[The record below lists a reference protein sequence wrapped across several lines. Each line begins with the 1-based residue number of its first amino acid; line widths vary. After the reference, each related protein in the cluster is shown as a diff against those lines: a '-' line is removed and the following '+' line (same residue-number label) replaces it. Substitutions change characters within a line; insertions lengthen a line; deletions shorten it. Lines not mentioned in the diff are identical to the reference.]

1 MNGIQE
7 VSGSIPLI
15 STNHHKRMQKTVE
28 TTRFQ
33 RFFCLLEKSF
43 LGRFCPLEFYSKIQ
57 GLRGQ
62 KNEENQNES
71 GRHDG
76 RNLQGLSHFPENQ
89 RRGRKDFADL
99 FFPPARRIKAYGHSE
114 GYCRPEQA
122 GLGKHDS
129 KHEGGRPFL
138 EHHKQL
144 HPDEAGKPPAAG
156 AATPIDEKKGQE
168 APKTPASTTPKPA
181 DGKKEPEAP
190 KAPVDPLAKPTN
202 EKKGQEAP
210 KTPAGTTPK
219 PTDGKKEPEAPK
231 TPVDPFAKPTNEK
244 KEPEAP
250 KTPADTPAKP
260 ADGKKEPEAPK
271 APADPLAKPT
281 NEKKGQEAP
290 KAPADTSA
298 KPADEKKGQ
307 EAPKAP
313 ADTPAKPADGK
324 KSPVSDPSKPKDE
337 KEQEPR
343 SPNLRFVALSKIK
356 PLPGTYVKDEPRKDY
371 SGLIADIKKNG
382 LQKPVILRKSEK
394 EDEFQLVDGFHRCK
408 ALEQAGMLEVRA
420 DVYEISLAQASEYR
434 KGHRDKPLM
443 PVPGKLVPY
452 PPEEP
457 AKADKAPEA
466 PAVGDEELPENLK
479 IPLTREGQPETVT
492 TMKVANIRPFEGHP
506 FAVRDNKDMW
516 DLVDSIK
523 KFGVLE
529 PVMVIPHKDGGYE
542 MVSGHRRMR
551 ACQLAGIEDIPVIV
565 RNLDRDEAIISMVD
579 SNLKREEIS
588 PMEKA
593 RAYQMKTDAMK
604 RKMGRRTKEEIAQDE
619 ALGIKRINADEE
631 LAQQMGE
638 SPATIQRYKTLN
650 KLVPELQDMVDKGK
664 IPVNTGADIAQM
676 KPKEQK
682 VLADAIQ
689 KEAKVPSGTK
699 AKELKKESQ
708 AGSLTTE
715 KIVQAVA
722 PTKREETPPLKV
734 TMLEEDLR
742 PFFPDKRTTI
752 PDVKQGILEGLK
764 LRQTV
769 MERQKAK
776 AAAGKTVK
784 KAETPVR

>member
-1 MNGIQE
+1 MADPKKN
-7 VSGSIPLI
+7 PLI
-15 STNHHKRMQKTVE
+15 GAFRAPVP
-28 TTRFQ
+28 
-33 RFFCLLEKSF
+33 
-43 LGRFCPLEFYSKIQ
+43 G
-57 GLRGQ
+57 
-62 KNEENQNES
+62 
-71 GRHDG
+71 
-76 RNLQGLSHFPENQ
+76 
-89 RRGRKDFADL
+89 A
-99 FFPPARRIKAYGHSE
+99 PPDTPA
-114 GYCRPEQA
+114 P
-122 GLGKHDS
+122 
-129 KHEGGRPFL
+129 P
-138 EHHKQL
+138 
-144 HPDEAGKPPAAG
+144 EAGKPPAAG
-156 AATPIDEKKGQE
+156 AAKPIDEKKGQE
-168 APKTPASTTPKPA
+168 APKAPAGTTPKPA

-190 KAPVDPLAKPTN
+190 KAPADTSAKPADG
-202 EKKGQEAP
+202 KKEPEAP

-231 TPVDPFAKPTNEK
+231 
-244 KEPEAP
+244 
-250 KTPADTPAKP
+250 
-260 ADGKKEPEAPK
+260 
-271 APADPLAKPT
+271 APADPLTKPT
-281 NEKKGQEAP
+281 NEKKGPEAP

-298 KPADEKKGQ
+298 KPADGKKGQ

-313 ADTPAKPADGK
+313 ADTPAKPTNEKKGQEEPKAPTDTSAKPADGK

-343 SPNLRFVALSKIK
+343 SPDLRFVALSKIK

-420 DVYEISLAQASEYR
+420 DVYEMSLAQASEYR

-479 IPLTREGQPETVT
+479 IPLTKEGQPETVT

-551 ACQLAGIEDIPVIV
+551 ACQLAGIENIPVIV

-619 ALGIKRINADEE
+619 ALGIKRMNADEE

-650 KLVPELQDMVDKGK
+650 KLVPELQDLVDEGK

-722 PTKREETPPLKV
+722 PTKREEMPPLKV

-784 KAETPVR
+784 KAETPTR

>member
-1 MNGIQE
+1 
-7 VSGSIPLI
+7 
-15 STNHHKRMQKTVE
+15 
-28 TTRFQ
+28 
-33 RFFCLLEKSF
+33 
-43 LGRFCPLEFYSKIQ
+43 
-57 GLRGQ
+57 
-62 KNEENQNES
+62 
-71 GRHDG
+71 
-76 RNLQGLSHFPENQ
+76 
-89 RRGRKDFADL
+89 
-99 FFPPARRIKAYGHSE
+99 
-114 GYCRPEQA
+114 
-122 GLGKHDS
+122 
-129 KHEGGRPFL
+129 
-138 EHHKQL
+138 
-144 HPDEAGKPPAAG
+144 
-156 AATPIDEKKGQE
+156 KG
-168 APKTPASTTPKPA
+168 
-181 DGKKEPEAP
+181 PEAP
-190 KAPVDPLAKPTN
+190 KAP
-202 EKKGQEAP
+202 
-210 KTPAGTTPK
+210 
-219 PTDGKKEPEAPK
+219 
-231 TPVDPFAKPTNEK
+231 
-244 KEPEAP
+244 
-250 KTPADTPAKP
+250 ADTSAKP

-271 APADPLAKPT
+271 APADPLTKPT
-281 NEKKGQEAP
+281 NEKKGPEAP

-298 KPADEKKGQ
+298 KPADGKKGQ

-313 ADTPAKPADGK
+313 ADTPAKPTNEKKGQEEPKAPTDTSAKPADGK

-343 SPNLRFVALSKIK
+343 SPDLRFVALSKIK

-420 DVYEISLAQASEYR
+420 DVYEMSLAQASEYR

-479 IPLTREGQPETVT
+479 IPLTKEGQPETVT

-551 ACQLAGIEDIPVIV
+551 ACQLAGIENIPVIV

-619 ALGIKRINADEE
+619 ALGIKRMNADEE

-650 KLVPELQDMVDKGK
+650 KLVPELQDLVDEGK

-722 PTKREETPPLKV
+722 PTKREEMPPLKV

-784 KAETPVR
+784 KAETPTR

>member
-1 MNGIQE
+1 MADPKKN
-7 VSGSIPLI
+7 PLI
-15 STNHHKRMQKTVE
+15 GAFRAPVP
-28 TTRFQ
+28 
-33 RFFCLLEKSF
+33 
-43 LGRFCPLEFYSKIQ
+43 G
-57 GLRGQ
+57 
-62 KNEENQNES
+62 
-71 GRHDG
+71 
-76 RNLQGLSHFPENQ
+76 
-89 RRGRKDFADL
+89 A
-99 FFPPARRIKAYGHSE
+99 PPDTSAPPGTE
-114 GYCRPEQA
+114 
-122 GLGKHDS
+122 
-129 KHEGGRPFL
+129 
-138 EHHKQL
+138 
-144 HPDEAGKPPAAG
+144 KPPAAG
-156 AATPIDEKKGQE
+156 ATKPIDEKKG
-168 APKTPASTTPKPA
+168 
-181 DGKKEPEAP
+181 PEVP
-190 KAPVDPLAKPTN
+190 KAPTD
-202 EKKGQEAP
+202 
-210 KTPAGTTPK
+210 TPAK

-231 TPVDPFAKPTNEK
+231 TPTDTPAKPANEK
-244 KEPEAP
+244 KGQEAP
-250 KTPADTPAKP
+250 KTPADASAKP
-260 ADGKKEPEAPK
+260 ADG
-271 APADPLAKPT
+271 
-281 NEKKGQEAP
+281 KKGQEAP
-290 KAPADTSA
+290 KAPAEEKESAGQPDTA
-298 KPADEKKGQ
+298 KSQSDGVNIVSQIPVDEIMENSLFVAAENDPTFQMLVEDIRKNGLKKPININRTADGKYEVIDGNRRLAAAKKLGIKTINATVMNLPDKLKEKGQ
-307 EAPKAP
+307 LHSNLDTFVNIDAHKKIDGSGGPRPSGP
-313 ADTPAKPADGK
+313 AEPAEGK
-324 KSPVSDPSKPKDE
+324 KSPVSDPGKPKDGKKQE
-337 KEQEPR
+337 ASKAPADTSAKPKEQEPQ
-343 SPNLRFVALSKIK
+343 SPDLRFVALSKIK

-382 LQKPVILRKSEK
+382 LQKPVILRKGEK

-420 DVYEISLAQASEYR
+420 DVYEMSLAQASEYR

-443 PVPGKLVPY
+443 PIPGKLVPY

-457 AKADKAPEA
+457 AKADKTPEP
-466 PAVGDEELPENLK
+466 PAGKEPEDEELPKDLK
-479 IPLTREGQPETVT
+479 IPLTKEGQPETVT

-551 ACQLAGIEDIPVIV
+551 ACQLAGIENIPVIV

-619 ALGIKRINADEE
+619 ALGIKRMNADEE

-650 KLVPELQDMVDKGK
+650 KLVPELQDLVDEGK

-722 PTKREETPPLKV
+722 PTKREEMPPLKV

-776 AAAGKTVK
+776 AAAGKNVK
-784 KAETPVR
+784 KAEAPMR

>member
-1 MNGIQE
+1 MADPKKN
-7 VSGSIPLI
+7 PLI
-15 STNHHKRMQKTVE
+15 GAFRAPVPGAPPGT
-28 TTRFQ
+28 
-33 RFFCLLEKSF
+33 
-43 LGRFCPLEFYSKIQ
+43 PAP
-57 GLRGQ
+57 
-62 KNEENQNES
+62 
-71 GRHDG
+71 
-76 RNLQGLSHFPENQ
+76 PE
-89 RRGRKDFADL
+89 A
-99 FFPPARRIKAYGHSE
+99 E
-114 GYCRPEQA
+114 
-122 GLGKHDS
+122 
-129 KHEGGRPFL
+129 
-138 EHHKQL
+138 
-144 HPDEAGKPPAAG
+144 KPPAAG
-156 AATPIDEKKGQE
+156 AAKPIDEKKGQE
-168 APKTPASTTPKPA
+168 APKAPAGTTPKPTDGKKGPEAPKASADTSAKPA

-190 KAPVDPLAKPTN
+190 KAPAAPLTKPTN

-210 KTPAGTTPK
+210 K
-219 PTDGKKEPEAPK
+219 
-231 TPVDPFAKPTNEK
+231 V
-244 KEPEAP
+244 
-250 KTPADTPAKP
+250 PADTSAKP

-271 APADPLAKPT
+271 APADPLTKPTNEKKGPEAPKAPADTPAKPT
-281 NEKKGQEAP
+281 NEKKGQEEP
-290 KAPADTSA
+290 KAPTDAS
-298 KPADEKKGQ
+298 
-307 EAPKAP
+307 
-313 ADTPAKPADGK
+313 AKPADGK

-343 SPNLRFVALSKIK
+343 SPDLRFVALSKIK

-420 DVYEISLAQASEYR
+420 DVYEMSLAQASEYR

-479 IPLTREGQPETVT
+479 IPLTKEGQPETVT

-551 ACQLAGIEDIPVIV
+551 ACQLAGIENIPVIV

-619 ALGIKRINADEE
+619 ALGIKRMNADEE
-631 LAQQMGE
+631 LAQQVGE

-650 KLVPELQDMVDKGK
+650 KLVPELQDLVDKGK

-689 KEAKVPSGTK
+689 KEDKVPSGTK

-715 KIVQAVA
+715 KIEQAVA

-776 AAAGKTVK
+776 TAAAK
-784 KAETPVR
+784 KADTPVR

>member
-1 MNGIQE
+1 MADPKKN
-7 VSGSIPLI
+7 PLI
-15 STNHHKRMQKTVE
+15 GAFRAPVP
-28 TTRFQ
+28 
-33 RFFCLLEKSF
+33 
-43 LGRFCPLEFYSKIQ
+43 G
-57 GLRGQ
+57 
-62 KNEENQNES
+62 
-71 GRHDG
+71 
-76 RNLQGLSHFPENQ
+76 
-89 RRGRKDFADL
+89 A
-99 FFPPARRIKAYGHSE
+99 PPDTPA
-114 GYCRPEQA
+114 P
-122 GLGKHDS
+122 
-129 KHEGGRPFL
+129 P
-138 EHHKQL
+138 
-144 HPDEAGKPPAAG
+144 EAGKPPAAG
-156 AATPIDEKKGQE
+156 AAKPIDEKKGQE
-168 APKTPASTTPKPA
+168 APKA
-181 DGKKEPEAP
+181 
-190 KAPVDPLAKPTN
+190 
-202 EKKGQEAP
+202 
-210 KTPAGTTPK
+210 PAGTTPK
-219 PTDGKKEPEAPK
+219 PTDGKKGPEAPK
-231 TPVDPFAKPTNEK
+231 AS
-244 KEPEAP
+244 
-250 KTPADTPAKP
+250 ADTSAKP

-271 APADPLAKPT
+271 APADPLTKPT
-281 NEKKGQEAP
+281 NEKKGPEAP

-298 KPADEKKGQ
+298 KPADGKKGQ

-313 ADTPAKPADGK
+313 ADTPAKPTNEKKGQEEPKAPTDTSAKPADGK

-343 SPNLRFVALSKIK
+343 SPDLRFVALSKIK

-420 DVYEISLAQASEYR
+420 DVYEMSLAQASEYR

-479 IPLTREGQPETVT
+479 IPLTKEGQPETVT

-551 ACQLAGIEDIPVIV
+551 ACQLAGIENIPVIV

-619 ALGIKRINADEE
+619 ALGIKRMNADEE

-650 KLVPELQDMVDKGK
+650 KLVPELQDLVDEGK

-689 KEAKVPSGTK
+689 KEDKVPSGTK

-715 KIVQAVA
+715 KIEQAVA

-776 AAAGKTVK
+776 TAAAK
-784 KAETPVR
+784 KADTPVR

>member
-1 MNGIQE
+1 MADPKKN
-7 VSGSIPLI
+7 PLI
-15 STNHHKRMQKTVE
+15 GAFRAPVP
-28 TTRFQ
+28 
-33 RFFCLLEKSF
+33 
-43 LGRFCPLEFYSKIQ
+43 G
-57 GLRGQ
+57 
-62 KNEENQNES
+62 
-71 GRHDG
+71 
-76 RNLQGLSHFPENQ
+76 
-89 RRGRKDFADL
+89 A
-99 FFPPARRIKAYGHSE
+99 PPGTPA
-114 GYCRPEQA
+114 P
-122 GLGKHDS
+122 
-129 KHEGGRPFL
+129 P
-138 EHHKQL
+138 
-144 HPDEAGKPPAAG
+144 EAGKPPAAG
-156 AATPIDEKKGQE
+156 AAKPIDEKKGQE
-168 APKTPASTTPKPA
+168 APKAPAGTTPKPA

-190 KAPVDPLAKPTN
+190 KAP
-202 EKKGQEAP
+202 
-210 KTPAGTTPK
+210 
-219 PTDGKKEPEAPK
+219 
-231 TPVDPFAKPTNEK
+231 
-244 KEPEAP
+244 
-250 KTPADTPAKP
+250 
-260 ADGKKEPEAPK
+260 
-271 APADPLAKPT
+271 
-281 NEKKGQEAP
+281 
-290 KAPADTSA
+290 ADTSA
-298 KPADEKKGQ
+298 KPADGKKGQ

-313 ADTPAKPADGK
+313 ADTPAKPTNEKKGQEEPKAPTDTSAKPADGK

-343 SPNLRFVALSKIK
+343 SPDLRFVALSKIK

-420 DVYEISLAQASEYR
+420 DVYEMSLAQASEYR

-479 IPLTREGQPETVT
+479 IPLTKEGQPETVT

-551 ACQLAGIEDIPVIV
+551 ACQLAGIENIPVIV

-619 ALGIKRINADEE
+619 ALGIKRMNADEE

-650 KLVPELQDMVDKGK
+650 KLVPELQDLVDEGK

-722 PTKREETPPLKV
+722 PTKREEMPPLKV

-784 KAETPVR
+784 KAETPTR

>member
-1 MNGIQE
+1 MADPKKN
-7 VSGSIPLI
+7 PLI
-15 STNHHKRMQKTVE
+15 GAFRAPVP
-28 TTRFQ
+28 
-33 RFFCLLEKSF
+33 
-43 LGRFCPLEFYSKIQ
+43 G
-57 GLRGQ
+57 
-62 KNEENQNES
+62 
-71 GRHDG
+71 
-76 RNLQGLSHFPENQ
+76 
-89 RRGRKDFADL
+89 A
-99 FFPPARRIKAYGHSE
+99 PPGTPA
-114 GYCRPEQA
+114 P
-122 GLGKHDS
+122 
-129 KHEGGRPFL
+129 P
-138 EHHKQL
+138 
-144 HPDEAGKPPAAG
+144 EAGKPPAAG
-156 AATPIDEKKGQE
+156 AAKPIDEKKGQE
-168 APKTPASTTPKPA
+168 APKA
-181 DGKKEPEAP
+181 
-190 KAPVDPLAKPTN
+190 
-202 EKKGQEAP
+202 
-210 KTPAGTTPK
+210 PAGTTPK
-219 PTDGKKEPEAPK
+219 PTDGKKGPEAPK
-231 TPVDPFAKPTNEK
+231 A
-244 KEPEAP
+244 
-250 KTPADTPAKP
+250 PADTSAKP

-271 APADPLAKPT
+271 APADPLTKPTNEKKGPEAPKAPADTPAKPT
-281 NEKKGQEAP
+281 NEKKGQEEP
-290 KAPADTSA
+290 KAPTDAS
-298 KPADEKKGQ
+298 
-307 EAPKAP
+307 
-313 ADTPAKPADGK
+313 AKPADGK

-343 SPNLRFVALSKIK
+343 SPDLRFVALSKIK

-420 DVYEISLAQASEYR
+420 DVYEMSLAQAGEYR

-479 IPLTREGQPETVT
+479 IPLTKEGQPETVT

-551 ACQLAGIEDIPVIV
+551 ACQLAGIENIPVIV

-619 ALGIKRINADEE
+619 ALGIKRMNADEE
-631 LAQQMGE
+631 LAQQVGE

-650 KLVPELQDMVDKGK
+650 KLVPELQDLVDKGK

-689 KEAKVPSGTK
+689 KEDKVPSGTK

-715 KIVQAVA
+715 KIEQAVA

-776 AAAGKTVK
+776 TAAAK
-784 KAETPVR
+784 KADTPVR

>member
-1 MNGIQE
+1 MADPKKN
-7 VSGSIPLI
+7 PLI
-15 STNHHKRMQKTVE
+15 GAFRAPVP
-28 TTRFQ
+28 
-33 RFFCLLEKSF
+33 
-43 LGRFCPLEFYSKIQ
+43 G
-57 GLRGQ
+57 
-62 KNEENQNES
+62 
-71 GRHDG
+71 
-76 RNLQGLSHFPENQ
+76 
-89 RRGRKDFADL
+89 A
-99 FFPPARRIKAYGHSE
+99 PPGTPA
-114 GYCRPEQA
+114 P
-122 GLGKHDS
+122 
-129 KHEGGRPFL
+129 P
-138 EHHKQL
+138 
-144 HPDEAGKPPAAG
+144 EAGKPPAAG
-156 AATPIDEKKGQE
+156 AAKPIDEKKGQE
-168 APKTPASTTPKPA
+168 APKA
-181 DGKKEPEAP
+181 
-190 KAPVDPLAKPTN
+190 
-202 EKKGQEAP
+202 
-210 KTPAGTTPK
+210 PAGTTPK
-219 PTDGKKEPEAPK
+219 PTDGKKGPEAPK
-231 TPVDPFAKPTNEK
+231 AS
-244 KEPEAP
+244 
-250 KTPADTPAKP
+250 ADTSAKP

-271 APADPLAKPT
+271 APADPLTKPT
-281 NEKKGQEAP
+281 NEKKGQEEP
-290 KAPADTSA
+290 KAPTDAS
-298 KPADEKKGQ
+298 
-307 EAPKAP
+307 
-313 ADTPAKPADGK
+313 AKPADGK

-343 SPNLRFVALSKIK
+343 SPDLRFVALSKIK

-420 DVYEISLAQASEYR
+420 DVYEMSLAQASEYR

-479 IPLTREGQPETVT
+479 IPLTKEGQPETVT

-551 ACQLAGIEDIPVIV
+551 ACQLAGIENIPVIV

-619 ALGIKRINADEE
+619 ALGIKRMNADEE
-631 LAQQMGE
+631 LAQQVGE

-650 KLVPELQDMVDKGK
+650 KLVPELQDLVDKGK

-689 KEAKVPSGTK
+689 KEDKVPSGTK

-715 KIVQAVA
+715 KIEQAVA

-776 AAAGKTVK
+776 TAAAK
-784 KAETPVR
+784 KADTPVR

>member
-1 MNGIQE
+1 MADPKKN
-7 VSGSIPLI
+7 PLI
-15 STNHHKRMQKTVE
+15 GAFRTPVPGT
-28 TTRFQ
+28 
-33 RFFCLLEKSF
+33 
-43 LGRFCPLEFYSKIQ
+43 PP
-57 GLRGQ
+57 
-62 KNEENQNES
+62 
-71 GRHDG
+71 
-76 RNLQGLSHFPENQ
+76 SHP
-89 RRGRKDFADL
+89 A
-99 FFPPARRIKAYGHSE
+99 PPADQP
-114 GYCRPEQA
+114 PE
-122 GLGKHDS
+122 
-129 KHEGGRPFL
+129 
-138 EHHKQL
+138 
-144 HPDEAGKPPAAG
+144 
-156 AATPIDEKKGQE
+156 TPKVPVD
-168 APKTPASTTPKPA
+168 TPTKPA
-181 DGKKEPEAP
+181 DGKKEPEASKAPADAPAKSVDGKKVPERP
-190 KAPVDPLAKPTN
+190 KAPVD
-202 EKKGQEAP
+202 
-210 KTPAGTTPK
+210 TPAKSVDRKKVPEPSKVPADTTPK
-219 PTDGKKEPEAPK
+219 S
-231 TPVDPFAKPTNEK
+231 
-244 KEPEAP
+244 
-250 KTPADTPAKP
+250 

-271 APADPLAKPT
+271 PPVDTPAKPA
-281 NEKKGQEAP
+281 NEKKGQETPKAPADTPAKPTSEKKGQEKP
-290 KAPADTSA
+290 KAPADTS
-298 KPADEKKGQ
+298 
-307 EAPKAP
+307 
-313 ADTPAKPADGK
+313 AKPADGK

-337 KEQEPR
+337 KEQEASKVTADTPANPKEQESR
-343 SPNLRFVALSKIK
+343 SPDLRFVALSKIK

-382 LQKPVILRKSEK
+382 LQKPIILRKSEK
-394 EDEFQLVDGFHRCK
+394 EGEFQLVDGFHRCK

-420 DVYEISLAQASEYR
+420 DVYEMTLAQASEYR
-434 KGHRDKPLM
+434 RGHRDKPLM

-457 AKADKAPEA
+457 AKADKTPEA
-466 PAVGDEELPENLK
+466 PAVEDEELPENLK
-479 IPLTREGQPETVT
+479 IPLTKEGQPETVT

-516 DLVDSIK
+516 DLVESIK

-604 RKMGRRTKEEIAQDE
+604 RKMGRRTKEEIVQDE
-619 ALGIKRINADEE
+619 AMGIKRMNADEE
-631 LAQQMGE
+631 LAQQVGE

-650 KLVPELQDMVDKGK
+650 KLVPELQDMVDEGK

-676 KPKEQK
+676 KPAEQK

-699 AKELKKESQ
+699 AKELKAESK
-708 AGSLTTE
+708 AGKLTTE
-715 KIVQAVA
+715 KIEQAVA
-722 PTKREETPPLKV
+722 PTKREDMPPLKV

-764 LRQTV
+764 LRQIAL
-769 MERQKAK
+769 ERQKAK
-776 AAAGKTVK
+776 AAAAKKTD
-784 KAETPVR
+784 TPVR

>member
-1 MNGIQE
+1 MADPKKN
-7 VSGSIPLI
+7 PLI
-15 STNHHKRMQKTVE
+15 GAFRTPVPGT
-28 TTRFQ
+28 
-33 RFFCLLEKSF
+33 
-43 LGRFCPLEFYSKIQ
+43 PP
-57 GLRGQ
+57 
-62 KNEENQNES
+62 
-71 GRHDG
+71 
-76 RNLQGLSHFPENQ
+76 SHP
-89 RRGRKDFADL
+89 A
-99 FFPPARRIKAYGHSE
+99 PPADQPPEPPKVPADTPTKSAE
-114 GYCRPEQA
+114 G
-122 GLGKHDS
+122 
-129 KHEGGRPFL
+129 
-138 EHHKQL
+138 
-144 HPDEAGKPPAAG
+144 
-156 AATPIDEKKGQE
+156 KKESE
-168 APKTPASTTPKPA
+168 APKVPADAPAKPVDGKKVPEPSKVPADTTPKSA

-190 KAPVDPLAKPTN
+190 KPPL
-202 EKKGQEAP
+202 
-210 KTPAGTTPK
+210 
-219 PTDGKKEPEAPK
+219 
-231 TPVDPFAKPTNEK
+231 
-244 KEPEAP
+244 
-250 KTPADTPAKP
+250 DTPAKP
-260 ADGKKEPEAPK
+260 A
-271 APADPLAKPT
+271 

-290 KAPADTSA
+290 KAPADPPA
-298 KPADEKKGQ
+298 KPTSEKKGQ
-307 EAPKAP
+307 EKPKAP
-313 ADTPAKPADGK
+313 ADTSAKPADGK
-324 KSPVSDPSKPKDE
+324 KSPVSDPSKPKDK
-337 KEQEPR
+337 KEQEASKVTADTPANPKEQESR
-343 SPNLRFVALSKIK
+343 SPDLRFVALSKIK

-382 LQKPVILRKSEK
+382 LQKPIILRKSEK
-394 EDEFQLVDGFHRCK
+394 EGEFQLVDGFHRCK

-420 DVYEISLAQASEYR
+420 DVYEMTLAQANEYR
-434 KGHRDKPLM
+434 RGHRDKPLM

-457 AKADKAPEA
+457 AKADKAPEP
-466 PAVGDEELPENLK
+466 PAGKELEDEELPKDLK
-479 IPLTREGQPETVT
+479 IPLTKEGQPETVT

-551 ACQLAGIEDIPVIV
+551 ACQLAGIETVPAIV

-619 ALGIKRINADEE
+619 AMGIKRMNADEE
-631 LAQQMGE
+631 LAQQVGE

-650 KLVPELQDMVDKGK
+650 KLVPELQDMVDEGK

-676 KPKEQK
+676 KPAEQK

-699 AKELKKESQ
+699 AKELKAESK
-708 AGSLTTE
+708 AGKLTTE
-715 KIVQAVA
+715 KIEQAVA
-722 PTKREETPPLKV
+722 PTKREDMPPLKV

-764 LRQTV
+764 LRQIAL
-769 MERQKAK
+769 ERQKAK
-776 AAAGKTVK
+776 AATAK
-784 KAETPVR
+784 KADTPVR

>member
-1 MNGIQE
+1 MADPKKN
-7 VSGSIPLI
+7 PLI
-15 STNHHKRMQKTVE
+15 GAFRAPVP
-28 TTRFQ
+28 
-33 RFFCLLEKSF
+33 
-43 LGRFCPLEFYSKIQ
+43 G
-57 GLRGQ
+57 
-62 KNEENQNES
+62 
-71 GRHDG
+71 
-76 RNLQGLSHFPENQ
+76 
-89 RRGRKDFADL
+89 A
-99 FFPPARRIKAYGHSE
+99 PPGTPA
-114 GYCRPEQA
+114 P
-122 GLGKHDS
+122 
-129 KHEGGRPFL
+129 P
-138 EHHKQL
+138 
-144 HPDEAGKPPAAG
+144 EAGKPPAAG
-156 AATPIDEKKGQE
+156 AAKPIDEKKGQE
-168 APKTPASTTPKPA
+168 APKA
-181 DGKKEPEAP
+181 
-190 KAPVDPLAKPTN
+190 
-202 EKKGQEAP
+202 
-210 KTPAGTTPK
+210 PAGTTPK
-219 PTDGKKEPEAPK
+219 PTDGKKGPEAPK
-231 TPVDPFAKPTNEK
+231 AS
-244 KEPEAP
+244 
-250 KTPADTPAKP
+250 ADTSAKP

-271 APADPLAKPT
+271 APADPLTKPTNEKKGPEAPKAPADTPAKPT
-281 NEKKGQEAP
+281 NEKKGQEEP
-290 KAPADTSA
+290 KAPTDAS
-298 KPADEKKGQ
+298 
-307 EAPKAP
+307 
-313 ADTPAKPADGK
+313 AKPADGK

-343 SPNLRFVALSKIK
+343 SPDLRFVALSKIK

-420 DVYEISLAQASEYR
+420 DVYEMSLAQASEYR

-619 ALGIKRINADEE
+619 ALGIKRMNADEE
-631 LAQQMGE
+631 LAQQVGE

-650 KLVPELQDMVDKGK
+650 KLVPELQDLVDKGK

-689 KEAKVPSGTK
+689 KEDKVPSGTK

-715 KIVQAVA
+715 KIEQAVA

-776 AAAGKTVK
+776 TAAAK
-784 KAETPVR
+784 KADTPVR

>member
-1 MNGIQE
+1 MADPKKN
-7 VSGSIPLI
+7 PLI
-15 STNHHKRMQKTVE
+15 GAFRAPVP
-28 TTRFQ
+28 
-33 RFFCLLEKSF
+33 
-43 LGRFCPLEFYSKIQ
+43 G
-57 GLRGQ
+57 
-62 KNEENQNES
+62 
-71 GRHDG
+71 
-76 RNLQGLSHFPENQ
+76 
-89 RRGRKDFADL
+89 A
-99 FFPPARRIKAYGHSE
+99 PPGTPA
-114 GYCRPEQA
+114 P
-122 GLGKHDS
+122 
-129 KHEGGRPFL
+129 P
-138 EHHKQL
+138 
-144 HPDEAGKPPAAG
+144 EAGKPPAAG
-156 AATPIDEKKGQE
+156 AAKPIDEKKGQE
-168 APKTPASTTPKPA
+168 APKA
-181 DGKKEPEAP
+181 
-190 KAPVDPLAKPTN
+190 
-202 EKKGQEAP
+202 
-210 KTPAGTTPK
+210 PAGTTPK
-219 PTDGKKEPEAPK
+219 PTDGKKGPEAPK
-231 TPVDPFAKPTNEK
+231 AS
-244 KEPEAP
+244 
-250 KTPADTPAKP
+250 ADTSAKP

-271 APADPLAKPT
+271 APAGTTPKPTDGKKGPEAPKAPADTPAKPT
-281 NEKKGQEAP
+281 NEKKGQEEP
-290 KAPADTSA
+290 KAPTDAS
-298 KPADEKKGQ
+298 
-307 EAPKAP
+307 
-313 ADTPAKPADGK
+313 AKPADGK

-343 SPNLRFVALSKIK
+343 SPDLRFVALSKIK

-420 DVYEISLAQASEYR
+420 DVYEMSLAQASEYR

-479 IPLTREGQPETVT
+479 IPLTKEGQPETVT

-551 ACQLAGIEDIPVIV
+551 ACQLAGIENIPVIV

-619 ALGIKRINADEE
+619 ALGIKRMNADEE
-631 LAQQMGE
+631 LAQQVGE

-650 KLVPELQDMVDKGK
+650 KLVPELQDLVDKGK

-689 KEAKVPSGTK
+689 KEDKVPSGTK

-715 KIVQAVA
+715 KIEQAVA

-776 AAAGKTVK
+776 TAAAK
-784 KAETPVR
+784 KADTPVR

>member
-1 MNGIQE
+1 MADPKKN
-7 VSGSIPLI
+7 PLI
-15 STNHHKRMQKTVE
+15 GAFRAPVP
-28 TTRFQ
+28 
-33 RFFCLLEKSF
+33 
-43 LGRFCPLEFYSKIQ
+43 G
-57 GLRGQ
+57 
-62 KNEENQNES
+62 
-71 GRHDG
+71 
-76 RNLQGLSHFPENQ
+76 
-89 RRGRKDFADL
+89 A
-99 FFPPARRIKAYGHSE
+99 PPGTPA
-114 GYCRPEQA
+114 P
-122 GLGKHDS
+122 
-129 KHEGGRPFL
+129 P
-138 EHHKQL
+138 
-144 HPDEAGKPPAAG
+144 EAGKPPAAG
-156 AATPIDEKKGQE
+156 AAKPIDEKKGQE
-168 APKTPASTTPKPA
+168 APKAPAGTTPKPTDGKKGPEAPKASADTSAKPA

-190 KAPVDPLAKPTN
+190 KAPAAPLTKPTN

-210 KTPAGTTPK
+210 KVPADTSAKPADGKKEPEAPKAPAGTTPK
-219 PTDGKKEPEAPK
+219 PTDGKKGPEAPK
-231 TPVDPFAKPTNEK
+231 A
-244 KEPEAP
+244 
-250 KTPADTPAKP
+250 PADTSAKP

-271 APADPLAKPT
+271 APADPLTKPTNEKKGPEAPKAPADTPAKPT
-281 NEKKGQEAP
+281 NEKKGQEEP
-290 KAPADTSA
+290 KAPTDTS
-298 KPADEKKGQ
+298 
-307 EAPKAP
+307 
-313 ADTPAKPADGK
+313 AKPADGK

-343 SPNLRFVALSKIK
+343 SPDLRFVALSKIK

-420 DVYEISLAQASEYR
+420 DVYEMSLAQASEYR

-479 IPLTREGQPETVT
+479 IPLTKEGQPETVT

-551 ACQLAGIEDIPVIV
+551 ACQLAGIENIPVIV

-619 ALGIKRINADEE
+619 ALGIKRMNADEE
-631 LAQQMGE
+631 LAQQVGE

-650 KLVPELQDMVDKGK
+650 KLVPELQDLVDEGK

-689 KEAKVPSGTK
+689 KEDKVPSGTK

-715 KIVQAVA
+715 KIEQAVA

-776 AAAGKTVK
+776 TAAAK
-784 KAETPVR
+784 KADTPVR

>member
-1 MNGIQE
+1 MADPKKN
-7 VSGSIPLI
+7 PLI
-15 STNHHKRMQKTVE
+15 GAFRAPVP
-28 TTRFQ
+28 
-33 RFFCLLEKSF
+33 
-43 LGRFCPLEFYSKIQ
+43 G
-57 GLRGQ
+57 
-62 KNEENQNES
+62 
-71 GRHDG
+71 
-76 RNLQGLSHFPENQ
+76 
-89 RRGRKDFADL
+89 A
-99 FFPPARRIKAYGHSE
+99 PPDTPA
-114 GYCRPEQA
+114 P
-122 GLGKHDS
+122 
-129 KHEGGRPFL
+129 P
-138 EHHKQL
+138 
-144 HPDEAGKPPAAG
+144 EAGKPPAAG
-156 AATPIDEKKGQE
+156 AAKPIDEKKGQE
-168 APKTPASTTPKPA
+168 APKAPAGTTPKPA

-190 KAPVDPLAKPTN
+190 KAPADTSAKPADG
-202 EKKGQEAP
+202 KKEPEAP
-210 KTPAGTTPK
+210 KAPAGTTPK
-219 PTDGKKEPEAPK
+219 PTDGKKGPEAPK
-231 TPVDPFAKPTNEK
+231 A
-244 KEPEAP
+244 
-250 KTPADTPAKP
+250 PADTSAKP

-271 APADPLAKPT
+271 APADPRTKPT
-281 NEKKGQEAP
+281 NEKKGPEAP

-298 KPADEKKGQ
+298 KPADGKKGQ

-313 ADTPAKPADGK
+313 ADTPAKPTNEKKGQEEPKAPTDTSAKPADGK

-343 SPNLRFVALSKIK
+343 SPDLRFVALSKIK

-420 DVYEISLAQASEYR
+420 DVYEMSLAQASEYR

-479 IPLTREGQPETVT
+479 IPLTKEGQPETVT

-551 ACQLAGIEDIPVIV
+551 ACQLAGIENIPVIV

-619 ALGIKRINADEE
+619 ALGIKRMNADEE

-650 KLVPELQDMVDKGK
+650 KLVPELQDLVDEGK

-722 PTKREETPPLKV
+722 PTKREEMPPLKV

-784 KAETPVR
+784 KAETPTR

>member
-1 MNGIQE
+1 MADPKKN
-7 VSGSIPLI
+7 PLI
-15 STNHHKRMQKTVE
+15 GAFRTPVPGT
-28 TTRFQ
+28 
-33 RFFCLLEKSF
+33 
-43 LGRFCPLEFYSKIQ
+43 PP
-57 GLRGQ
+57 
-62 KNEENQNES
+62 
-71 GRHDG
+71 
-76 RNLQGLSHFPENQ
+76 SHP
-89 RRGRKDFADL
+89 A
-99 FFPPARRIKAYGHSE
+99 PPADQPPEPPKVPADTPAKPAE
-114 GYCRPEQA
+114 G
-122 GLGKHDS
+122 
-129 KHEGGRPFL
+129 
-138 EHHKQL
+138 
-144 HPDEAGKPPAAG
+144 
-156 AATPIDEKKGQE
+156 KKEPE
-168 APKTPASTTPKPA
+168 APKAPVDTPAKSVDGKKMPESSKVPADTTPKPA

-190 KAPVDPLAKPTN
+190 KPPV
-202 EKKGQEAP
+202 
-210 KTPAGTTPK
+210 
-219 PTDGKKEPEAPK
+219 
-231 TPVDPFAKPTNEK
+231 
-244 KEPEAP
+244 
-250 KTPADTPAKP
+250 DTPAKP
-260 ADGKKEPEAPK
+260 
-271 APADPLAKPT
+271 T
-281 NEKKGQEAP
+281 NKKKGQEIP
-290 KAPADTSA
+290 KAPADTHA
-298 KPADEKKGQ
+298 KPTSEKKGQ
-307 EAPKAP
+307 EKPRAP
-313 ADTPAKPADGK
+313 ADTSAKPADGK

-337 KEQEPR
+337 KEQEASRVTADTPANPKEQEPR
-343 SPNLRFVALSKIK
+343 SPDLRFVALSKIK

-382 LQKPVILRKSEK
+382 LQKPIILRQSEK
-394 EDEFQLVDGFHRCK
+394 EGEFQLVDGFHRCK

-420 DVYEISLAQASEYR
+420 DVYEMTLAQANEYR
-434 KGHRDKPLM
+434 RGHRDKPLM

-457 AKADKAPEA
+457 AKADKAPKP
-466 PAVGDEELPENLK
+466 PAGKELEDEELPKDLK
-479 IPLTREGQPETVT
+479 IPLTKEGQPETVT

-604 RKMGRRTKEEIAQDE
+604 RKTGRRTKEEIAQDE
-619 ALGIKRINADEE
+619 AMGIKRMNADEE
-631 LAQQMGE
+631 LAQQVGE

-650 KLVPELQDMVDKGK
+650 KLVPELQDMVDEGK

-676 KPKEQK
+676 KPAEQK

-699 AKELKKESQ
+699 AKELKAESK
-708 AGSLTTE
+708 AGKLTTE
-715 KIVQAVA
+715 KIEQAVA
-722 PTKREETPPLKV
+722 PTKREEMPPLKV

-764 LRQTV
+764 LRQIAL
-769 MERQKAK
+769 ERQKAK
-776 AAAGKTVK
+776 AAAAK
-784 KAETPVR
+784 KADTPTR

>member
-1 MNGIQE
+1 MADPKKN
-7 VSGSIPLI
+7 PLI
-15 STNHHKRMQKTVE
+15 GAFRAPVP
-28 TTRFQ
+28 
-33 RFFCLLEKSF
+33 
-43 LGRFCPLEFYSKIQ
+43 G
-57 GLRGQ
+57 
-62 KNEENQNES
+62 
-71 GRHDG
+71 
-76 RNLQGLSHFPENQ
+76 
-89 RRGRKDFADL
+89 A
-99 FFPPARRIKAYGHSE
+99 PPDTPA
-114 GYCRPEQA
+114 P
-122 GLGKHDS
+122 
-129 KHEGGRPFL
+129 P
-138 EHHKQL
+138 
-144 HPDEAGKPPAAG
+144 EAGNPPAAG
-156 AATPIDEKKGQE
+156 AAKPIDEKKGQE
-168 APKTPASTTPKPA
+168 APKA
-181 DGKKEPEAP
+181 
-190 KAPVDPLAKPTN
+190 
-202 EKKGQEAP
+202 
-210 KTPAGTTPK
+210 PAGTTPK
-219 PTDGKKEPEAPK
+219 PTDGKKGPEAPK
-231 TPVDPFAKPTNEK
+231 A
-244 KEPEAP
+244 
-250 KTPADTPAKP
+250 PADTSAKP

-271 APADPLAKPT
+271 APADPLTKPT
-281 NEKKGQEAP
+281 NEKKGPEAP

-298 KPADEKKGQ
+298 KPADGKKGQ

-313 ADTPAKPADGK
+313 ADTPAKPTNEKKGQEEPKAPTDTSAKPADGK

-343 SPNLRFVALSKIK
+343 SPDLRFVALSKIK

-420 DVYEISLAQASEYR
+420 DVYEMSLAQASEYR

-479 IPLTREGQPETVT
+479 IPLTKEGQPETVT

-551 ACQLAGIEDIPVIV
+551 ACQLAGIENIPVIV

-619 ALGIKRINADEE
+619 ALGIKRMNADEE

-650 KLVPELQDMVDKGK
+650 KLVPELQDLVDEGK

-722 PTKREETPPLKV
+722 PTKREEMPPLKV

-784 KAETPVR
+784 KAETPTR

>member
-1 MNGIQE
+1 MAAPKKN
-7 VSGSIPLI
+7 PLI
-15 STNHHKRMQKTVE
+15 GAFRAPVP
-28 TTRFQ
+28 
-33 RFFCLLEKSF
+33 
-43 LGRFCPLEFYSKIQ
+43 G
-57 GLRGQ
+57 
-62 KNEENQNES
+62 
-71 GRHDG
+71 
-76 RNLQGLSHFPENQ
+76 
-89 RRGRKDFADL
+89 A
-99 FFPPARRIKAYGHSE
+99 PPDTPA
-114 GYCRPEQA
+114 P
-122 GLGKHDS
+122 
-129 KHEGGRPFL
+129 P
-138 EHHKQL
+138 
-144 HPDEAGKPPAAG
+144 EAGKPPAAG
-156 AATPIDEKKGQE
+156 AAKPIDEKKGQE
-168 APKTPASTTPKPA
+168 APKAPASTTPKPA

-190 KAPVDPLAKPTN
+190 KTPADTSAKPADG
-202 EKKGQEAP
+202 KKEPEAP

-231 TPVDPFAKPTNEK
+231 TPVDPFAKP
-244 KEPEAP
+244 A
-250 KTPADTPAKP
+250 
-260 ADGKKEPEAPK
+260 
-271 APADPLAKPT
+271 

-298 KPADEKKGQ
+298 KPADGKKEPEAPKAPADPLTKPANGKKGQEAPKVPADTSAKPADGKKGQ

-313 ADTPAKPADGK
+313 ADTPAKPTNEKKGQEEPKAPTDTSAKPADGK

-420 DVYEISLAQASEYR
+420 DVYEMSLAQASEYR

-443 PVPGKLVPY
+443 PIPGKLVPY

-479 IPLTREGQPETVT
+479 IPLTKEGQPETVT

-619 ALGIKRINADEE
+619 ALGIKRMNADEE

-650 KLVPELQDMVDKGK
+650 KLVPELQNMVDEGK

-689 KEAKVPSGTK
+689 KESKVPSGTK

-722 PTKREETPPLKV
+722 PTKREEMPPLKV

-769 MERQKAK
+769 IERQKAK

>member
-1 MNGIQE
+1 MADPKKN
-7 VSGSIPLI
+7 PLI
-15 STNHHKRMQKTVE
+15 GAFRAPVP
-28 TTRFQ
+28 
-33 RFFCLLEKSF
+33 
-43 LGRFCPLEFYSKIQ
+43 G
-57 GLRGQ
+57 
-62 KNEENQNES
+62 
-71 GRHDG
+71 
-76 RNLQGLSHFPENQ
+76 
-89 RRGRKDFADL
+89 A
-99 FFPPARRIKAYGHSE
+99 PPDTPA
-114 GYCRPEQA
+114 P
-122 GLGKHDS
+122 
-129 KHEGGRPFL
+129 P
-138 EHHKQL
+138 
-144 HPDEAGKPPAAG
+144 EAGKPPAAG
-156 AATPIDEKKGQE
+156 AAKPIDEKKGQE
-168 APKTPASTTPKPA
+168 APKAPAGTTPKPA

-190 KAPVDPLAKPTN
+190 KAP
-202 EKKGQEAP
+202 
-210 KTPAGTTPK
+210 
-219 PTDGKKEPEAPK
+219 
-231 TPVDPFAKPTNEK
+231 
-244 KEPEAP
+244 
-250 KTPADTPAKP
+250 ADTSAKP

-271 APADPLAKPT
+271 APAGTTPKPT
-281 NEKKGQEAP
+281 DGKKGPEAP

-298 KPADEKKGQ
+298 KPADGKKGQ

-313 ADTPAKPADGK
+313 ADTPAKPTNEKKGQEEPKAPTDTSAKPADGK

-343 SPNLRFVALSKIK
+343 SPDLRFVALSKIK

-420 DVYEISLAQASEYR
+420 DVYEMSLAQASEYR

-479 IPLTREGQPETVT
+479 IPLTKEGQPETVT

-551 ACQLAGIEDIPVIV
+551 ACQLAGIENIPVIV

-619 ALGIKRINADEE
+619 ALGIKRMNADEE

-650 KLVPELQDMVDKGK
+650 KLVPELQDLVDEGK

-689 KEAKVPSGTK
+689 KEDKVPSGTK

-715 KIVQAVA
+715 KIEQAVA

-776 AAAGKTVK
+776 TAAAK
-784 KAETPVR
+784 KADTPVR

>member
-1 MNGIQE
+1 MADPKKN
-7 VSGSIPLI
+7 PLI
-15 STNHHKRMQKTVE
+15 GAFRAPVP
-28 TTRFQ
+28 
-33 RFFCLLEKSF
+33 
-43 LGRFCPLEFYSKIQ
+43 G
-57 GLRGQ
+57 
-62 KNEENQNES
+62 
-71 GRHDG
+71 
-76 RNLQGLSHFPENQ
+76 
-89 RRGRKDFADL
+89 A
-99 FFPPARRIKAYGHSE
+99 PPDTPA
-114 GYCRPEQA
+114 P
-122 GLGKHDS
+122 
-129 KHEGGRPFL
+129 P
-138 EHHKQL
+138 
-144 HPDEAGKPPAAG
+144 EAGKPPAAG
-156 AATPIDEKKGQE
+156 AAKPIDEKKGQE
-168 APKTPASTTPKPA
+168 APKAPAGTTPKPA

-190 KAPVDPLAKPTN
+190 KAPADTSAKPADG
-202 EKKGQEAP
+202 KKEPEAP
-210 KTPAGTTPK
+210 KAPAGTTPK
-219 PTDGKKEPEAPK
+219 PTDGKKGPEAPK
-231 TPVDPFAKPTNEK
+231 A
-244 KEPEAP
+244 
-250 KTPADTPAKP
+250 PADTSAKP

-271 APADPLAKPT
+271 APADPLTKPT
-281 NEKKGQEAP
+281 NEKKGPEAP

-298 KPADEKKGQ
+298 KPADGKKGQ

-313 ADTPAKPADGK
+313 ADTPAKPTNEKKGQEEPKAPTDTSAKPADGK

-343 SPNLRFVALSKIK
+343 SPDLRFVALSKIK

-420 DVYEISLAQASEYR
+420 DVYEMSLAQASEYR

-479 IPLTREGQPETVT
+479 IPLTKEGQPETVT

-551 ACQLAGIEDIPVIV
+551 ACQLAGIENIPVIV

-619 ALGIKRINADEE
+619 ALGIKRMNADEE
-631 LAQQMGE
+631 LAQQVGE

-650 KLVPELQDMVDKGK
+650 KLVPELQDLVDKGK

-689 KEAKVPSGTK
+689 KEDKVPSGTK

-715 KIVQAVA
+715 KIEQAVA

-776 AAAGKTVK
+776 TAAAK
-784 KAETPVR
+784 KADTPVR

>member
-1 MNGIQE
+1 MADPKKN
-7 VSGSIPLI
+7 PLI
-15 STNHHKRMQKTVE
+15 GAFRAPVP
-28 TTRFQ
+28 
-33 RFFCLLEKSF
+33 
-43 LGRFCPLEFYSKIQ
+43 G
-57 GLRGQ
+57 
-62 KNEENQNES
+62 
-71 GRHDG
+71 
-76 RNLQGLSHFPENQ
+76 
-89 RRGRKDFADL
+89 A
-99 FFPPARRIKAYGHSE
+99 PPDTPA
-114 GYCRPEQA
+114 P
-122 GLGKHDS
+122 
-129 KHEGGRPFL
+129 P
-138 EHHKQL
+138 
-144 HPDEAGKPPAAG
+144 EAGKPPAAG
-156 AATPIDEKKGQE
+156 AAKPIDEKKGQE
-168 APKTPASTTPKPA
+168 APKAPAGTTPKPA

-190 KAPVDPLAKPTN
+190 KAPADTSAKPADG
-202 EKKGQEAP
+202 KKEPEAP
-210 KTPAGTTPK
+210 KAPAGTTPK
-219 PTDGKKEPEAPK
+219 PTDGKKGPEAPK
-231 TPVDPFAKPTNEK
+231 A
-244 KEPEAP
+244 
-250 KTPADTPAKP
+250 PADTSAKP

-271 APADPLAKPT
+271 APADPLTKPT
-281 NEKKGQEAP
+281 NEKKGPEAP
-290 KAPADTSA
+290 KDPADTSA
-298 KPADEKKGQ
+298 KPADGKKGQ

-313 ADTPAKPADGK
+313 ADTPAKPTNEKKGQEEPKAPTDTSAKPADGK

-343 SPNLRFVALSKIK
+343 SPDLRFVALSKIK

-420 DVYEISLAQASEYR
+420 DVYEMSLAQASEYR

-479 IPLTREGQPETVT
+479 IPLTKEGQPETVT

-551 ACQLAGIEDIPVIV
+551 ACQLAGIENIPVIV

-619 ALGIKRINADEE
+619 ALGIKRMNADEE

-650 KLVPELQDMVDKGK
+650 KLVPELQDLVDEGK

-722 PTKREETPPLKV
+722 PTKREEMPPLKV

-784 KAETPVR
+784 KAETPTR

>member
-1 MNGIQE
+1 MADPKKN
-7 VSGSIPLI
+7 PLI
-15 STNHHKRMQKTVE
+15 GAFRAPVP
-28 TTRFQ
+28 
-33 RFFCLLEKSF
+33 
-43 LGRFCPLEFYSKIQ
+43 G
-57 GLRGQ
+57 
-62 KNEENQNES
+62 
-71 GRHDG
+71 
-76 RNLQGLSHFPENQ
+76 
-89 RRGRKDFADL
+89 A
-99 FFPPARRIKAYGHSE
+99 PPDTPA
-114 GYCRPEQA
+114 P
-122 GLGKHDS
+122 
-129 KHEGGRPFL
+129 P
-138 EHHKQL
+138 
-144 HPDEAGKPPAAG
+144 EAGKPPAAG
-156 AATPIDEKKGQE
+156 AAKPIDEKKGQE
-168 APKTPASTTPKPA
+168 APKAPAGTTPKPA

-190 KAPVDPLAKPTN
+190 KAPADTSAKPADG
-202 EKKGQEAP
+202 KKEPEAP
-210 KTPAGTTPK
+210 KAPAGTTPK
-219 PTDGKKEPEAPK
+219 PTDGKKGPEAPK
-231 TPVDPFAKPTNEK
+231 A
-244 KEPEAP
+244 
-250 KTPADTPAKP
+250 PADTSAKP

-271 APADPLAKPT
+271 APADPLTKPT
-281 NEKKGQEAP
+281 NEKKGPEAP

-298 KPADEKKGQ
+298 KPADGKKEPEAPKAPADPLTKPTNEKKGPEAPKAPADTSAKPADGKKGQ

-313 ADTPAKPADGK
+313 ADTPAKPTNEKKGQEEPKAPTDTSAKPADGK

-343 SPNLRFVALSKIK
+343 SPDLRFVALSKIK

-420 DVYEISLAQASEYR
+420 DVYEMSLAQASEYR

-479 IPLTREGQPETVT
+479 IPLTKEGQPETVT

-551 ACQLAGIEDIPVIV
+551 ACQLAGIENIPVIV

-619 ALGIKRINADEE
+619 ALGIKRMNADEE

-650 KLVPELQDMVDKGK
+650 KLVPELQDLVDEGK

-722 PTKREETPPLKV
+722 PTKREEMPPLKV

>member
-1 MNGIQE
+1 MADPKKN
-7 VSGSIPLI
+7 PLI
-15 STNHHKRMQKTVE
+15 GAFRAPVP
-28 TTRFQ
+28 
-33 RFFCLLEKSF
+33 
-43 LGRFCPLEFYSKIQ
+43 G
-57 GLRGQ
+57 
-62 KNEENQNES
+62 
-71 GRHDG
+71 
-76 RNLQGLSHFPENQ
+76 
-89 RRGRKDFADL
+89 A
-99 FFPPARRIKAYGHSE
+99 PPDTPA
-114 GYCRPEQA
+114 P
-122 GLGKHDS
+122 
-129 KHEGGRPFL
+129 P
-138 EHHKQL
+138 
-144 HPDEAGKPPAAG
+144 EAGKPPAAG
-156 AATPIDEKKGQE
+156 AAKPIDEKKGQE
-168 APKTPASTTPKPA
+168 APKAPAGTTPKPA

-190 KAPVDPLAKPTN
+190 KAPADTSAKPADG
-202 EKKGQEAP
+202 KKEPEAP
-210 KTPAGTTPK
+210 SAPAGTTPK
-219 PTDGKKEPEAPK
+219 PTDGKKGPEAPK
-231 TPVDPFAKPTNEK
+231 A
-244 KEPEAP
+244 
-250 KTPADTPAKP
+250 PADTSAKP

-271 APADPLAKPT
+271 APADPLTKPT
-281 NEKKGQEAP
+281 NEKKGPEAP

-298 KPADEKKGQ
+298 KPADGKKGQ

-313 ADTPAKPADGK
+313 ADTPAKPTNEKKGQEEPKAPTDTSAKPADGK

-343 SPNLRFVALSKIK
+343 SPDLRFVALSKIK

-420 DVYEISLAQASEYR
+420 DVYEMSLAQASEYR

-479 IPLTREGQPETVT
+479 IPLTKEGQPETVT

-551 ACQLAGIEDIPVIV
+551 ACQLAGIENIPVIV

-619 ALGIKRINADEE
+619 ALGIKRMNADEE

-650 KLVPELQDMVDKGK
+650 KLVPELQDLVDEGK

-722 PTKREETPPLKV
+722 PTKREEMPPLKV

-784 KAETPVR
+784 KAETPTR

>member
-1 MNGIQE
+1 MADPKKN
-7 VSGSIPLI
+7 PLI
-15 STNHHKRMQKTVE
+15 GAFRTPVPGT
-28 TTRFQ
+28 
-33 RFFCLLEKSF
+33 
-43 LGRFCPLEFYSKIQ
+43 PP
-57 GLRGQ
+57 
-62 KNEENQNES
+62 
-71 GRHDG
+71 
-76 RNLQGLSHFPENQ
+76 SHP
-89 RRGRKDFADL
+89 A
-99 FFPPARRIKAYGHSE
+99 PPADQPPEPPKVPADTPAKPAE
-114 GYCRPEQA
+114 G
-122 GLGKHDS
+122 
-129 KHEGGRPFL
+129 
-138 EHHKQL
+138 
-144 HPDEAGKPPAAG
+144 
-156 AATPIDEKKGQE
+156 KKEPE
-168 APKTPASTTPKPA
+168 APKAPVDTPAKSVDGKKMPESSKVPADTTPKPA

-190 KAPVDPLAKPTN
+190 KPPV
-202 EKKGQEAP
+202 
-210 KTPAGTTPK
+210 
-219 PTDGKKEPEAPK
+219 
-231 TPVDPFAKPTNEK
+231 
-244 KEPEAP
+244 
-250 KTPADTPAKP
+250 DTPAKP
-260 ADGKKEPEAPK
+260 
-271 APADPLAKPT
+271 T
-281 NEKKGQEAP
+281 NKKKGQEIP
-290 KAPADTSA
+290 KAPADTHA
-298 KPADEKKGQ
+298 KPTSEKKGQ
-307 EAPKAP
+307 EKPRAP
-313 ADTPAKPADGK
+313 ADTSAKPADGK

-337 KEQEPR
+337 KEQEASRVTADTPANPKEQEPR
-343 SPNLRFVALSKIK
+343 SPDLRFVALSKIK

-382 LQKPVILRKSEK
+382 LQKPIILRQSEK
-394 EDEFQLVDGFHRCK
+394 EGEFQLVDGFHRCK

-420 DVYEISLAQASEYR
+420 DVYEMTLAQANEYR
-434 KGHRDKPLM
+434 RGHRDKPLM

-457 AKADKAPEA
+457 AKADKAPKP
-466 PAVGDEELPENLK
+466 PAGKELEDEELPKDLK
-479 IPLTREGQPETVT
+479 IPLTKEGQPETVT

-604 RKMGRRTKEEIAQDE
+604 RKTGRRTKEEIAQDE
-619 ALGIKRINADEE
+619 AMGIKRMNADEE
-631 LAQQMGE
+631 LAQQVGE

-650 KLVPELQDMVDKGK
+650 KLVPELQDMVDEGK

-676 KPKEQK
+676 KPAEQK

-699 AKELKKESQ
+699 AKELKAESK
-708 AGSLTTE
+708 AGKLTTE
-715 KIVQAVA
+715 KIEQAVA
-722 PTKREETPPLKV
+722 PTKREEMPPLKV

-764 LRQTV
+764 LRQIAL
-769 MERQKAK
+769 ERQKAK
-776 AAAGKTVK
+776 AATAK
-784 KAETPVR
+784 KADTPVR

>member
-1 MNGIQE
+1 MADPKKT
-7 VSGSIPLI
+7 PLI
-15 STNHHKRMQKTVE
+15 GAFRAPVP
-28 TTRFQ
+28 
-33 RFFCLLEKSF
+33 
-43 LGRFCPLEFYSKIQ
+43 G
-57 GLRGQ
+57 
-62 KNEENQNES
+62 
-71 GRHDG
+71 
-76 RNLQGLSHFPENQ
+76 
-89 RRGRKDFADL
+89 A
-99 FFPPARRIKAYGHSE
+99 PPDTPA
-114 GYCRPEQA
+114 P
-122 GLGKHDS
+122 
-129 KHEGGRPFL
+129 P
-138 EHHKQL
+138 
-144 HPDEAGKPPAAG
+144 EAGKPPAAG
-156 AATPIDEKKGQE
+156 AAKPIDEKKGQE
-168 APKTPASTTPKPA
+168 APKAPAGTTPKPA

-190 KAPVDPLAKPTN
+190 KAPADTSAKPADG
-202 EKKGQEAP
+202 KKEPEAP
-210 KTPAGTTPK
+210 KAPAGTTPK
-219 PTDGKKEPEAPK
+219 PTDGKKGPEAPK
-231 TPVDPFAKPTNEK
+231 A
-244 KEPEAP
+244 
-250 KTPADTPAKP
+250 PADTSAKP

-271 APADPLAKPT
+271 APADPRTKPT
-281 NEKKGQEAP
+281 NEKKGPGAPKAPADPSAKPADGKKGQEAP
-290 KAPADTSA
+290 KAPADPPA
-298 KPADEKKGQ
+298 KPTNEKKGQ
-307 EAPKAP
+307 EEPKAP
-313 ADTPAKPADGK
+313 TDTSAKPADGK

-343 SPNLRFVALSKIK
+343 SPDLRFVALSKIK

-420 DVYEISLAQASEYR
+420 DVYEMSLAQASEYR

-479 IPLTREGQPETVT
+479 IPLTKEGQPETVT

-551 ACQLAGIEDIPVIV
+551 ACQLAGIENIPVIV

-619 ALGIKRINADEE
+619 ALGIKRMNADEE

-650 KLVPELQDMVDKGK
+650 KLVPELQDLVDEGK

-722 PTKREETPPLKV
+722 PTKREEMPPLKV

-784 KAETPVR
+784 KAETPTR

>member
-1 MNGIQE
+1 MADPKKN
-7 VSGSIPLI
+7 PLI
-15 STNHHKRMQKTVE
+15 GAFRAPVP
-28 TTRFQ
+28 
-33 RFFCLLEKSF
+33 
-43 LGRFCPLEFYSKIQ
+43 G
-57 GLRGQ
+57 
-62 KNEENQNES
+62 
-71 GRHDG
+71 
-76 RNLQGLSHFPENQ
+76 
-89 RRGRKDFADL
+89 A
-99 FFPPARRIKAYGHSE
+99 PPGTPA
-114 GYCRPEQA
+114 P
-122 GLGKHDS
+122 
-129 KHEGGRPFL
+129 P
-138 EHHKQL
+138 
-144 HPDEAGKPPAAG
+144 EAGKPPAAG
-156 AATPIDEKKGQE
+156 AAKPIDEKKGQE
-168 APKTPASTTPKPA
+168 APKA
-181 DGKKEPEAP
+181 
-190 KAPVDPLAKPTN
+190 
-202 EKKGQEAP
+202 
-210 KTPAGTTPK
+210 PAGTTPK
-219 PTDGKKEPEAPK
+219 PTDGKK
-231 TPVDPFAKPTNEK
+231 
-244 KEPEAP
+244 
-250 KTPADTPAKP
+250 
-260 ADGKKEPEAPK
+260 GPEAPK
-271 APADPLAKPT
+271 APADTPAKPT
-281 NEKKGQEAP
+281 NEKKGQEEP
-290 KAPADTSA
+290 KAPTDTS
-298 KPADEKKGQ
+298 
-307 EAPKAP
+307 
-313 ADTPAKPADGK
+313 AKPADGK

-343 SPNLRFVALSKIK
+343 SPDLRFVALSKIK

-420 DVYEISLAQASEYR
+420 DVYEMSLAQASEYR

-479 IPLTREGQPETVT
+479 IPLTKEGQPETVT

-551 ACQLAGIEDIPVIV
+551 ACQLAGIENIPVIV

-619 ALGIKRINADEE
+619 ALGIKRMNADEE

-650 KLVPELQDMVDKGK
+650 KLVPELQDLVDEGK

-722 PTKREETPPLKV
+722 PTKREEMPPLKV

-784 KAETPVR
+784 KAETPTR

>member
-1 MNGIQE
+1 MADPKKN
-7 VSGSIPLI
+7 PLI
-15 STNHHKRMQKTVE
+15 GAFRAPVP
-28 TTRFQ
+28 
-33 RFFCLLEKSF
+33 
-43 LGRFCPLEFYSKIQ
+43 G
-57 GLRGQ
+57 
-62 KNEENQNES
+62 
-71 GRHDG
+71 
-76 RNLQGLSHFPENQ
+76 
-89 RRGRKDFADL
+89 A
-99 FFPPARRIKAYGHSE
+99 PPDTPA
-114 GYCRPEQA
+114 P
-122 GLGKHDS
+122 
-129 KHEGGRPFL
+129 P
-138 EHHKQL
+138 
-144 HPDEAGKPPAAG
+144 EAGKPPAAG
-156 AATPIDEKKGQE
+156 AAKPIDEKKGQE
-168 APKTPASTTPKPA
+168 APKAPAGTTPKPA

-190 KAPVDPLAKPTN
+190 KAP
-202 EKKGQEAP
+202 
-210 KTPAGTTPK
+210 
-219 PTDGKKEPEAPK
+219 
-231 TPVDPFAKPTNEK
+231 
-244 KEPEAP
+244 
-250 KTPADTPAKP
+250 ADTSAKP

-271 APADPLAKPT
+271 APAGTTPKPT
-281 NEKKGQEAP
+281 DGKKGPEAP

-298 KPADEKKGQ
+298 KPADGKKGQ

-313 ADTPAKPADGK
+313 ADTPAKPTNEKKGQEEPKAPTDTSAKPADGK

-343 SPNLRFVALSKIK
+343 SPDLRFVALSKIK

-420 DVYEISLAQASEYR
+420 DVYEMSLAQASEYR

-479 IPLTREGQPETVT
+479 IPLTKEGQPETVT

-551 ACQLAGIEDIPVIV
+551 ACQLAGIENIPVIV

-619 ALGIKRINADEE
+619 ALGIKRMNADEE
-631 LAQQMGE
+631 LAQQVGE

-650 KLVPELQDMVDKGK
+650 KLVPELQDLVDKGK

-676 KPKEQK
+676 KPYEQK
-682 VLADAIQ
+682 VLADVIQ
-689 KEAKVPSGTK
+689 KEDKVPSGSK
-699 AKELKKESQ
+699 AKELKK
-708 AGSLTTE
+708 
-715 KIVQAVA
+715 
-722 PTKREETPPLKV
+722 
-734 TMLEEDLR
+734 
-742 PFFPDKRTTI
+742 
-752 PDVKQGILEGLK
+752 
-764 LRQTV
+764 
-769 MERQKAK
+769 
-776 AAAGKTVK
+776 
-784 KAETPVR
+784 

>member
-1 MNGIQE
+1 MVDTKKN
-7 VSGSIPLI
+7 PLI
-15 STNHHKRMQKTVE
+15 GAFRAPVP
-28 TTRFQ
+28 
-33 RFFCLLEKSF
+33 
-43 LGRFCPLEFYSKIQ
+43 G
-57 GLRGQ
+57 
-62 KNEENQNES
+62 
-71 GRHDG
+71 
-76 RNLQGLSHFPENQ
+76 
-89 RRGRKDFADL
+89 A
-99 FFPPARRIKAYGHSE
+99 PPDTPAPPGTE
-114 GYCRPEQA
+114 
-122 GLGKHDS
+122 
-129 KHEGGRPFL
+129 
-138 EHHKQL
+138 
-144 HPDEAGKPPAAG
+144 KPPADG
-156 AATPIDEKKGQE
+156 ATKPIDEKKGPEVPKVPADTPAKSTDGKKGQE
-168 APKTPASTTPKPA
+168 APKAPTDTPVKPA
-181 DGKKEPEAP
+181 DG
-190 KAPVDPLAKPTN
+190 
-202 EKKGQEAP
+202 KKGQEAP
-210 KTPAGTTPK
+210 KAPADAPAK
-219 PTDGKKEPEAPK
+219 PTNGKKGPEAPK
-231 TPVDPFAKPTNEK
+231 TPTDP
-244 KEPEAP
+244 
-250 KTPADTPAKP
+250 PAKP
-260 ADGKKEPEAPK
+260 ADGKKEPETPK
-271 APADPLAKPT
+271 TPTDTPAKPDDG
-281 NEKKGQEAP
+281 KKGP
-290 KAPADTSA
+290 
-298 KPADEKKGQ
+298 

-313 ADTPAKPADGK
+313 ADTPAKPAEGK
-324 KSPVSDPSKPKDE
+324 KEPEAPKVPAGAPADKKQVSGKPRDE
-337 KEQEPR
+337 KGQEAP
-343 SPNLRFVALSKIK
+343 PQNLRFVALSKIK

-371 SGLIADIKKNG
+371 SGLIADIQKNG

-394 EDEFQLVDGFHRCK
+394 EDEFQLIDGFHRCK

-420 DVYEISLAQASEYR
+420 DVYEMSLAQASEYR

-443 PVPGKLVPY
+443 PIPGKLVPY

-479 IPLTREGQPETVT
+479 IPLTKEGQPETVT

-551 ACQLAGIEDIPVIV
+551 ACQLAGIENIPVIV

-604 RKMGRRTKEEIAQDE
+604 RKMGRRTKEEIAQDKS
-619 ALGIKRINADEE
+619 LGIKRMNADEE
-631 LAQQMGE
+631 LAQQVGE
-638 SPATIQRYKTLN
+638 SPATIQRYKTLD
-650 KLVPELQDMVDKGK
+650 KLVPELQDMVDVGK

-682 VLADAIQ
+682 VLADAIA
-689 KEAKVPSGTK
+689 KEGGTVPSGTK

-708 AGSLTTE
+708 AGNLTAE
-715 KIVQAVA
+715 KIEQAVA

-769 MERQKAK
+769 IERQKAK
-776 AAAGKTVK
+776 AAAGKNVK

>member
-1 MNGIQE
+1 MADPKKN
-7 VSGSIPLI
+7 PLI
-15 STNHHKRMQKTVE
+15 GAFRAPVP
-28 TTRFQ
+28 
-33 RFFCLLEKSF
+33 
-43 LGRFCPLEFYSKIQ
+43 G
-57 GLRGQ
+57 
-62 KNEENQNES
+62 
-71 GRHDG
+71 
-76 RNLQGLSHFPENQ
+76 
-89 RRGRKDFADL
+89 A
-99 FFPPARRIKAYGHSE
+99 PPDTPA
-114 GYCRPEQA
+114 P
-122 GLGKHDS
+122 
-129 KHEGGRPFL
+129 P
-138 EHHKQL
+138 
-144 HPDEAGKPPAAG
+144 EAGKPPAAG
-156 AATPIDEKKGQE
+156 AAKPIDEKKGQE
-168 APKTPASTTPKPA
+168 APKA
-181 DGKKEPEAP
+181 
-190 KAPVDPLAKPTN
+190 
-202 EKKGQEAP
+202 
-210 KTPAGTTPK
+210 PAGTTPK
-219 PTDGKKEPEAPK
+219 PTDGKK
-231 TPVDPFAKPTNEK
+231 
-244 KEPEAP
+244 
-250 KTPADTPAKP
+250 
-260 ADGKKEPEAPK
+260 GPEAPK
-271 APADPLAKPT
+271 APADTPAKPT
-281 NEKKGQEAP
+281 NEKKGQEEP
-290 KAPADTSA
+290 KAPTDAS
-298 KPADEKKGQ
+298 
-307 EAPKAP
+307 
-313 ADTPAKPADGK
+313 AKPADGK

-343 SPNLRFVALSKIK
+343 SPDLRFVALSKIK

-420 DVYEISLAQASEYR
+420 DVYEMSLAQASEYR

-479 IPLTREGQPETVT
+479 IPLTKEGQPETVT

-551 ACQLAGIEDIPVIV
+551 ACQLAGIENIPVIV

-619 ALGIKRINADEE
+619 ALGIKRMNADEE
-631 LAQQMGE
+631 LAQQVGE

-650 KLVPELQDMVDKGK
+650 KLVPELQDLVDKGK

-689 KEAKVPSGTK
+689 KEDKVPSGTK

-715 KIVQAVA
+715 KIEQAVA

-776 AAAGKTVK
+776 TAAAK
-784 KAETPVR
+784 KADTPVR

>member
-1 MNGIQE
+1 MADPKKN
-7 VSGSIPLI
+7 PLI
-15 STNHHKRMQKTVE
+15 GAFRAPVP
-28 TTRFQ
+28 
-33 RFFCLLEKSF
+33 
-43 LGRFCPLEFYSKIQ
+43 G
-57 GLRGQ
+57 
-62 KNEENQNES
+62 
-71 GRHDG
+71 
-76 RNLQGLSHFPENQ
+76 
-89 RRGRKDFADL
+89 A
-99 FFPPARRIKAYGHSE
+99 PPDTPA
-114 GYCRPEQA
+114 P
-122 GLGKHDS
+122 
-129 KHEGGRPFL
+129 P
-138 EHHKQL
+138 
-144 HPDEAGKPPAAG
+144 EAGKPPAAG
-156 AATPIDEKKGQE
+156 AAKPIDEKKGQE
-168 APKTPASTTPKPA
+168 APKAPAGTTPKPA

-190 KAPVDPLAKPTN
+190 KAPADTSAKPADG
-202 EKKGQEAP
+202 KKEPEAP
-210 KTPAGTTPK
+210 KAPAGTTPK
-219 PTDGKKEPEAPK
+219 PTDGKKGPEAPK
-231 TPVDPFAKPTNEK
+231 A
-244 KEPEAP
+244 
-250 KTPADTPAKP
+250 PADTSAKP

-271 APADPLAKPT
+271 APADPLTEPT
-281 NEKKGQEAP
+281 NEKKGPEAP

-298 KPADEKKGQ
+298 KPADGKKGQ

-313 ADTPAKPADGK
+313 ADTPAKPTNEKKGQEEPKAPTDTSAKPADGK

-343 SPNLRFVALSKIK
+343 SPDLRFVALSKIK

-420 DVYEISLAQASEYR
+420 DVYEMSLAQASEYR

-457 AKADKAPEA
+457 AKAAKTPEP
-466 PAVGDEELPENLK
+466 PAGKEPEDEELPKDLK
-479 IPLTREGQPETVT
+479 IPLTKEGQPETVT

-551 ACQLAGIEDIPVIV
+551 ACQLAGIENIPVIV

-619 ALGIKRINADEE
+619 ALGIKRMNADEE

-650 KLVPELQDMVDKGK
+650 KLVPELQDMVDEGK

-722 PTKREETPPLKV
+722 PTKREEMPPLKV

-776 AAAGKTVK
+776 AAAGKNVK
-784 KAETPVR
+784 KAEAPVR

>member
-1 MNGIQE
+1 MADPKKN
-7 VSGSIPLI
+7 PLI
-15 STNHHKRMQKTVE
+15 GAFRAPVP
-28 TTRFQ
+28 
-33 RFFCLLEKSF
+33 
-43 LGRFCPLEFYSKIQ
+43 G
-57 GLRGQ
+57 
-62 KNEENQNES
+62 
-71 GRHDG
+71 
-76 RNLQGLSHFPENQ
+76 
-89 RRGRKDFADL
+89 A
-99 FFPPARRIKAYGHSE
+99 PPDTPA
-114 GYCRPEQA
+114 P
-122 GLGKHDS
+122 
-129 KHEGGRPFL
+129 P
-138 EHHKQL
+138 
-144 HPDEAGKPPAAG
+144 EAGKPPAAG
-156 AATPIDEKKGQE
+156 AAKPIDEKKGQE
-168 APKTPASTTPKPA
+168 APKAPAGTTPKPA

-190 KAPVDPLAKPTN
+190 KAP
-202 EKKGQEAP
+202 
-210 KTPAGTTPK
+210 
-219 PTDGKKEPEAPK
+219 
-231 TPVDPFAKPTNEK
+231 
-244 KEPEAP
+244 
-250 KTPADTPAKP
+250 ADTSAKP

-271 APADPLAKPT
+271 APAAPLTKPT
-281 NEKKGQEAP
+281 NEKKGQEEP
-290 KAPADTSA
+290 KAPTDTS
-298 KPADEKKGQ
+298 
-307 EAPKAP
+307 
-313 ADTPAKPADGK
+313 AKPADGK

-343 SPNLRFVALSKIK
+343 SPDLRFVALSKIK

-420 DVYEISLAQASEYR
+420 DVYEMSLAQASEYR

-479 IPLTREGQPETVT
+479 IPLTKEGQPETVT

-551 ACQLAGIEDIPVIV
+551 ACQLAGIENIPVIV

-619 ALGIKRINADEE
+619 ALGIKRMNADEE

-650 KLVPELQDMVDKGK
+650 KLVPELQDLVDEGK

-722 PTKREETPPLKV
+722 PTKREEMPPLKV

-784 KAETPVR
+784 KAETPTR

>member
-1 MNGIQE
+1 MADPKKN
-7 VSGSIPLI
+7 PLI
-15 STNHHKRMQKTVE
+15 GAFRAPVP
-28 TTRFQ
+28 
-33 RFFCLLEKSF
+33 
-43 LGRFCPLEFYSKIQ
+43 G
-57 GLRGQ
+57 
-62 KNEENQNES
+62 
-71 GRHDG
+71 
-76 RNLQGLSHFPENQ
+76 
-89 RRGRKDFADL
+89 A
-99 FFPPARRIKAYGHSE
+99 PPGTPA
-114 GYCRPEQA
+114 P
-122 GLGKHDS
+122 
-129 KHEGGRPFL
+129 P
-138 EHHKQL
+138 
-144 HPDEAGKPPAAG
+144 EAGKPPAAG
-156 AATPIDEKKGQE
+156 AAKPIDEKKGQE
-168 APKTPASTTPKPA
+168 APKA
-181 DGKKEPEAP
+181 
-190 KAPVDPLAKPTN
+190 
-202 EKKGQEAP
+202 
-210 KTPAGTTPK
+210 PAGTTPK
-219 PTDGKKEPEAPK
+219 PTDGKKGPEAPK
-231 TPVDPFAKPTNEK
+231 AS
-244 KEPEAP
+244 
-250 KTPADTPAKP
+250 ADTSAKP

-271 APADPLAKPT
+271 APADPLTKPTNEKKGPEAPKAPADTPAKPT
-281 NEKKGQEAP
+281 NEKKGQEEP
-290 KAPADTSA
+290 KAPTDAS
-298 KPADEKKGQ
+298 
-307 EAPKAP
+307 
-313 ADTPAKPADGK
+313 AKPADGK

-343 SPNLRFVALSKIK
+343 SPDLRFVALSKIK

-420 DVYEISLAQASEYR
+420 DVYEMSLAQASEYR

-479 IPLTREGQPETVT
+479 IPLTKEGQPETVT

-551 ACQLAGIEDIPVIV
+551 ACQLAGIENIPVIV

-619 ALGIKRINADEE
+619 ALGIKRMNADEE
-631 LAQQMGE
+631 LAQQVGE

-650 KLVPELQDMVDKGK
+650 KLVPELQDLVDEGK

-715 KIVQAVA
+715 KIEQAVA

-776 AAAGKTVK
+776 TAAAK
-784 KAETPVR
+784 KADTPVR

>member
-1 MNGIQE
+1 MADPKKN
-7 VSGSIPLI
+7 PLI
-15 STNHHKRMQKTVE
+15 GAFRAPVP
-28 TTRFQ
+28 
-33 RFFCLLEKSF
+33 
-43 LGRFCPLEFYSKIQ
+43 G
-57 GLRGQ
+57 
-62 KNEENQNES
+62 
-71 GRHDG
+71 
-76 RNLQGLSHFPENQ
+76 
-89 RRGRKDFADL
+89 A
-99 FFPPARRIKAYGHSE
+99 PPDTPA
-114 GYCRPEQA
+114 P
-122 GLGKHDS
+122 
-129 KHEGGRPFL
+129 P
-138 EHHKQL
+138 
-144 HPDEAGKPPAAG
+144 EAGKPPAAG
-156 AATPIDEKKGQE
+156 AAKPIDEKKGQE
-168 APKTPASTTPKPA
+168 APKA
-181 DGKKEPEAP
+181 
-190 KAPVDPLAKPTN
+190 
-202 EKKGQEAP
+202 
-210 KTPAGTTPK
+210 PAGTTPK
-219 PTDGKKEPEAPK
+219 PTDGKKGPEAPK
-231 TPVDPFAKPTNEK
+231 A
-244 KEPEAP
+244 
-250 KTPADTPAKP
+250 PADTSAKP

-271 APADPLAKPT
+271 APADPLTKPT
-281 NEKKGQEAP
+281 NEKKGPEAP

-298 KPADEKKGQ
+298 KPADGKKGQ

-313 ADTPAKPADGK
+313 ADTPAKPTNEKKGQEEPKAPTDASAKPADGK

-343 SPNLRFVALSKIK
+343 SPDLRFVALSKIK

-420 DVYEISLAQASEYR
+420 DVYEMSLAQASEYR

-479 IPLTREGQPETVT
+479 IPLTKEGQPETVT

-551 ACQLAGIEDIPVIV
+551 ACQLAGIENIPVIV

-619 ALGIKRINADEE
+619 ALGIKRMNADEE

-650 KLVPELQDMVDKGK
+650 KLVPELQDLVDEGK

-722 PTKREETPPLKV
+722 PTKREEMPPLKV

-784 KAETPVR
+784 KAETPTR

>member
-1 MNGIQE
+1 MADPKKN
-7 VSGSIPLI
+7 PLI
-15 STNHHKRMQKTVE
+15 GAFRAPVP
-28 TTRFQ
+28 
-33 RFFCLLEKSF
+33 
-43 LGRFCPLEFYSKIQ
+43 G
-57 GLRGQ
+57 
-62 KNEENQNES
+62 
-71 GRHDG
+71 
-76 RNLQGLSHFPENQ
+76 
-89 RRGRKDFADL
+89 A
-99 FFPPARRIKAYGHSE
+99 PPDTPA
-114 GYCRPEQA
+114 P
-122 GLGKHDS
+122 
-129 KHEGGRPFL
+129 P
-138 EHHKQL
+138 
-144 HPDEAGKPPAAG
+144 EAGKPPAAG
-156 AATPIDEKKGQE
+156 AAKPIDEKKGQE
-168 APKTPASTTPKPA
+168 APKA
-181 DGKKEPEAP
+181 
-190 KAPVDPLAKPTN
+190 
-202 EKKGQEAP
+202 
-210 KTPAGTTPK
+210 PAGTTPK
-219 PTDGKKEPEAPK
+219 PTDGKKGPEAPK
-231 TPVDPFAKPTNEK
+231 AS
-244 KEPEAP
+244 
-250 KTPADTPAKP
+250 ADTSAKP

-271 APADPLAKPT
+271 APADPLTKPTNEKKGPEAPKAPADTPAKPT
-281 NEKKGQEAP
+281 NEKKGQEEP
-290 KAPADTSA
+290 KAPTDAS
-298 KPADEKKGQ
+298 
-307 EAPKAP
+307 
-313 ADTPAKPADGK
+313 AKPADGK

-343 SPNLRFVALSKIK
+343 SPDLRFVALSKIK

-420 DVYEISLAQASEYR
+420 DVYEMSLAQASEYR

-479 IPLTREGQPETVT
+479 IPLTKEGQPETVT

-551 ACQLAGIEDIPVIV
+551 ACQLAGIENIPVIV

-619 ALGIKRINADEE
+619 ALGIKRMNADEE

-650 KLVPELQDMVDKGK
+650 KLVPELQDLVDKGK

-689 KEAKVPSGTK
+689 KEDKVPSGTK

-715 KIVQAVA
+715 KIEQAVA

-776 AAAGKTVK
+776 TAAAK
-784 KAETPVR
+784 KADTPVR